1 MALLRLDSFPT
12 LQRSGTVPIGRM
24 PERRIVK
31 LTLSRLDTATN
42 RVTFLPEEVEAA
54 YHESWKIVPYL
65 QQRDGEVIGKT
76 GDWSRAELQVP
87 SSSRQIRPGMDWVL
101 GRELTACW
109 TTQATFK
116 KPNTKGARRHD
127 NPLLNPFRDETA
139 MKQHLESLD
148 YDYWETGKYLTAGLS
163 FHGIPFENF
172 RNNKHSNLYHGICE
186 NMEACCDALRD
197 DEHVKWLSEMANAKR
212 LQFWPSQIQT
222 SECYRSYHPRLM
234 DELNSLLYHAIRQS
248 LAGPMKDDER
258 FLGQPVANLV
268 EWYFKDLLY
277 WKNRRLVEDDRGRRD
292 VDVNSLQ
299 DPMGD

>member
-1 MALLRLDSFPT
+1 M
-12 LQRSGTVPIGRM
+12 
-24 PERRIVK
+24 
-31 LTLSRLDTATN
+31 
-42 RVTFLPEEVEAA
+42 EV
-54 YHESWKIVPYL
+54 
-65 QQRDGEVIGKT
+65 
-76 GDWSRAELQVP
+76 
-87 SSSRQIRPGMDWVL
+87 
-101 GRELTACW
+101 
-109 TTQATFK
+109 
-116 KPNTKGARRHD
+116 
-127 NPLLNPFRDETA
+127 
-139 MKQHLESLD
+139 
-148 YDYWETGKYLTAGLS
+148 
-163 FHGIPFENF
+163 
-172 RNNKHSNLYHGICE
+172 
-186 NMEACCDALRD
+186 CCDALRD

-212 LQFWPSQIQT
+212 LQFWPSRIQT